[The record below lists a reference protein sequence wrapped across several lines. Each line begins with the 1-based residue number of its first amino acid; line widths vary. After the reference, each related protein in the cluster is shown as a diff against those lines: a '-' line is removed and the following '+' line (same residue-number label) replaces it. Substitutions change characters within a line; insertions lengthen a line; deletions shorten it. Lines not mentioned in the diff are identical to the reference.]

1 MITGTDRVS
10 RVCWPGKPFQSTE
23 TQAQAFSVATF
34 SFEPEKSRFHRWVL
48 FLKTN
53 SLNLN
58 SLKLRISETC
68 PHLHLHLRSVT
79 YFSFTKVGI
88 FLEILAH
95 PAVNVYRD
103 RNAILLMNIRLV

>member
-23 TQAQAFSVATF
+23 TQAQAAHLSSAFTLATF
-34 SFEPEKSRFHRWVL
+34 SFEPESRFHRWVL
-48 FLKTN
+48 FLKTS

-88 FLEILAH
+88 FLEILGSSCSQLST
-95 PAVNVYRD
+95 VTEM
-103 RNAILLMNIRLV
+103 LSF